1 MLFEIQFK
9 LYSAL
14 RKQQKIRKKYC
25 KLKEISY
32 YSLFFYRFID
42 NNLHIEKY
50 IYIHDTQNA
59 HMSQEQNGLNMHVI
73 MKTMCPPDLH
83 HNSFLPIY
91 ALINIYTFP
100 GTVESY
106 RHIYK

>member
-1 MLFEIQFK
+1 
-9 LYSAL
+9 
-14 RKQQKIRKKYC
+14 
-25 KLKEISY
+25 
-32 YSLFFYRFID
+32 
-42 NNLHIEKY
+42 
-50 IYIHDTQNA
+50 
-59 HMSQEQNGLNMHVI
+59 MSQKQNGPNMHVI

-83 HNSFLPIY
+83 HNSFLAIY